1 MIDKATEI
9 LKNIEDKKI
18 KPKSKWVF
26 LAKDYLVWGLFV
38 LATLVGAM
46 AISVIIFIIN
56 DNDWDIYKYL
66 QKSIWAYFLILMPYF
81 WIIILGI
88 LSFLAYFNYTHTRKG
103 YLLNPYLVIFGS
115 ILFSII
121 LGWALFAVGAS
132 QKIDKIFAQKI
143 PYYKNTEMYKNV
155 FWNNPAKGLLAGE
168 IIQIND
174 SNSFLL
180 RDLEDNSWQIVGENI
195 IWKEKVAAVAGEK
208 IKIIGQIKEANLFR
222 AQEVRP
228 WGCGCNLCESDKSSN
243 SDSCGMSQGKAEGKG
258 HTCKMN

>member
-143 PYYKNTEMYKNV
+143 PYYKNTEMHKNV
-155 FWNNPAKGLLAGE
+155 FWNNPDKGLLAGE
-168 IIQIND
+168 IIEIKND
-174 SNSFLL
+174 HSFLL
-180 RDLEDNSWQIVGENI
+180 KDLESNKWQIVGENI

-208 IKIIGQIKEANLFR
+208 IKIIGQVGGKNLFEAR
-222 AQEVRP
+222 EVRP
-228 WGCGCNLCESDKSSN
+228 WGCGCNLCESDESSS
-243 SDSCGMSQGKAEGKG
+243 SDSCGMSQGKTEGKG